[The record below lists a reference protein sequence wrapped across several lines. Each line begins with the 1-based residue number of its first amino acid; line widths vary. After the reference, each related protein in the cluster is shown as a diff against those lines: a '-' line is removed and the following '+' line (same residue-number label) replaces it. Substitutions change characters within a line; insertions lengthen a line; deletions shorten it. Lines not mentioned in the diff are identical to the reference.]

1 MNKRLTKKN
10 ETQYW
15 PSLWARWNR
24 AYVSVAC
31 NNSQRP
37 IFCPLWHSC
46 QLTYAWN
53 VFKNSICRNLCA
65 DRCQM
70 SIGFEHYTCLDQLK
84 VGMELFFLIGRRIV
98 YPEQQKTVPENQ
110 QCSKVVD
117 PFECSSDLSY
127 NAKYALV

>member
-1 MNKRLTKKN
+1 
-10 ETQYW
+10 
-15 PSLWARWNR
+15 
-24 AYVSVAC
+24 
-31 NNSQRP
+31 
-37 IFCPLWHSC
+37 
-46 QLTYAWN
+46 
-53 VFKNSICRNLCA
+53 
-65 DRCQM
+65 M